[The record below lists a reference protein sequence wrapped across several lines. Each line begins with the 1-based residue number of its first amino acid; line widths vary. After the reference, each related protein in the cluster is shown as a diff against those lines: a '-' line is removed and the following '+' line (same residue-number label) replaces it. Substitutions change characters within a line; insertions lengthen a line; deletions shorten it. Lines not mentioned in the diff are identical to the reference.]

1 MLCSVAGA
9 TQRMSS
15 SVKDSAGQ
23 LGLAMEFLL
32 HHKRKRYVAV
42 IKLTKIWVIS
52 EQVQSQRIQRAVQA
66 KTKNHPQKIG
76 IKLLRSAR
84 MRLRLRQKTNK
95 LSMMVQKSCKIK
107 KRKSRLSLPILGQLQ
122 MLRDSATKGNLSVA
136 LNIRTRSLRGLISPW
151 STLLRMSN
159 T

>member
-1 MLCSVAGA
+1 MKIKYLIKETINTATTAGKNIA
-9 TQRMSS
+9 QVGIRLM
-15 SVKDSAGQ
+15 KFCAEYDLQ
-23 LGLAMEFLL
+23 
-32 HHKRKRYVAV
+32 K
-42 IKLTKIWVIS
+42 IS

-107 KRKSRLSLPILGQLQ
+107 KRKSRSSLPILGQLQ

-136 LNIRTRSLRGLISPW
+136 LNIRTKSLRGPISPW
-151 STLLRMSN
+151 PTLLRMSN